1 MLFGL
6 MEILAYIYYWTWF
19 LWSFVFIFSFAFG
32 IREVV
37 ADENTKGGNLVL
49 AAVALLVILAGLL
62 WPMMQ

>member
-19 LWSFVFIFSFAFG
+19 LWPFLFVFSFAFG

-37 ADENTKGGNLVL
+37 VDENAKGGNLVL
-49 AAVALLVILAGLL
+49 AALALIVILAGLL